1 MSKGA
6 GATGKDV
13 TGTIIKGVFHLGE
26 IFFYKGNLRLFREA
40 PLLLRPKAK
49 PTA

>member
-13 TGTIIKGVFHLGE
+13 TGTIIKKISIWVKS
-26 IFFYKGNLRLFREA
+26 FFM
-40 PLLLRPKAK
+40 K
-49 PTA
+49 PC